1 MAKLSPQQIREIV
14 QKFSQG
20 TPVSSLSKQFGIT
33 NMVVYYHTKKYKV
46 YKHRKPLCYKDYLIN
61 KICSLQEEYRT
72 APEDKKLF
80 IRDEIH
86 RIESALH
93 IKREQCSSDPFVFQ

>member
-20 TPVSSLSKQFGIT
+20 TPVSLLSKEYGIT

-46 YKHRKPLCYKDYLIN
+46 YKKRKPMCYKDYLIN
-61 KICSLQEEYRT
+61 KICDLQEQYQT
-72 APEDKKLF
+72 ADDFHKMYL
-80 IRDEIH
+80 RDEII
-86 RIESALH
+86 RIEKSFNIDRQKSSA
-93 IKREQCSSDPFVFQ
+93 SPFLFQ

>member
-20 TPVSSLSKQFGIT
+20 TPVSLLSKDYGIT

-46 YKHRKPLCYKDYLIN
+46 YKRRKPMCYKDYLIN
-61 KICSLQEEYRT
+61 KICNLQEEYQK
-72 APEDKKLF
+72 ADDFHKMYL
-80 IRDEIH
+80 RDEII
-86 RIESALH
+86 RIEKSFNIDRQKCSA
-93 IKREQCSSDPFVFQ
+93 SPFLFQ

>member
-20 TPVSSLSKQFGIT
+20 TPVSLLSKDYGIT

-46 YKHRKPLCYKDYLIN
+46 YKHRKPTCYKDYLIN
-61 KICSLQEEYRT
+61 KICMLQEEYGKV
-72 APEDKKLF
+72 PEEKKKY
-80 IRDEIH
+80 IRDEIK
-86 RIESALH
+86 RIDCSMH
-93 IKREQCSSDPFVFQ
+93 IKRDQCSSDPFVFQ

>member
-20 TPVSSLSKQFGIT
+20 TPVSSLSKEFGIT

-46 YKHRKPLCYKDYLIN
+46 YKYRKPTCYKDYLIN
-61 KICSLQEEYRT
+61 KIYKLQQDMQFASEEQI
-72 APEDKKLF
+72 PFMK
-80 IRDEIH
+80 DEI
-86 RIESALH
+86 RRTECALH
-93 IKREQCSSDPFVFQ
+93 IKRDQCSASPFLFQ

>member
-20 TPVSSLSKQFGIT
+20 VPVSSLAKEFDIT

-46 YKHRKPLCYKDYLIN
+46 YKYRKPTCYKDYIIN
-61 KICSLQEEYRT
+61 SIYKKQQEIQF
-72 APEDKKLF
+72 ASPDKVPF
-80 IRDEIH
+80 IRDEIM
-86 RIESALH
+86 RLENSLH
-93 IKREQCSSDPFVFQ
+93 IKREQCSADPFLFQ